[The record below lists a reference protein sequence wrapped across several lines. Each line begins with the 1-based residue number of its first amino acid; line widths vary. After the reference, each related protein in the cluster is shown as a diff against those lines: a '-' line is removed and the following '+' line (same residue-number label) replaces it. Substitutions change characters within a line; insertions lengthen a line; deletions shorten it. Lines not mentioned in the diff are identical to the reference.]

1 MIFQVDKS
9 SRWSEDTLLKEYK
22 QKIISRHSTNWTK
35 TGCDSASAAASSGPG
50 CKKLTKSYS
59 DEFIKG
65 FQNARKSSFDIKKLT
80 KSELDFLMEYVCN

>member
-1 MIFQVDKS
+1 MQVDKS
-9 SRWSEDTLLKEYK
+9 SRWSEETLLKEYK
-22 QKIISRHSTNWTK
+22 QKIISRHSANWTK
-35 TGCDSASAAASSGPG
+35 TGCDSANSASAAATSR

-65 FQNARKSSFDIKKLT
+65 FLNARNSSFDIKKLT

>member
-1 MIFQVDKS
+1 MQVDKS
-9 SRWSEDTLLKEYK
+9 SRWSEETLLKEYK
-22 QKIISRHSTNWTK
+22 QKIISRHSANWTK
-35 TGCDSASAAASSGPG
+35 TGCDSASAVATSG

-65 FQNARKSSFDIKKLT
+65 FLNARNSSFDIKKLT